1 MKTKYVGEKETLRKS
16 PDDLKALIFDIM
28 KSLGCLE
35 TISKEV
41 AEHLVNS
48 SLSGVDSHG
57 IWRILQYAEYYQI
70 GMYLQKKKYNLL
82 QISFSIHWSMGII
95 NKQILFHE

>member
-35 TISKEV
+35 TVSKE
-41 AEHLVNS
+41 ESDEIEN
-48 SLSGVDSHG
+48 
-57 IWRILQYAEYYQI
+57 
-70 GMYLQKKKYNLL
+70 
-82 QISFSIHWSMGII
+82 
-95 NKQILFHE
+95 